1 MKNKV
6 LVVGGAGYIGAHIV
20 DLLCDLGYSV
30 IVYDNLSSGFKENLN
45 KNAIFIHGDTLD
57 EKKIETVF
65 EKYDINSIVHL
76 AAYKAADES
85 MLALN
90 KYSKNN
96 IIGSLNVISCAI
108 KYNVRNF
115 IFSSTAA
122 VYGNPTCNPIDENH
136 PVIPINHYGFTKL
149 YIEKYL
155 RWISDLG
162 KINYVALRY
171 FNAAGY
177 SKKKDLIKF
186 KEKNPQNL
194 LPIVME
200 VANNKRNKM
209 KVFGNDYNTKDGTC
223 IRDYI
228 HVLDLASAHI
238 KALHYLNNNCHSTI
252 INLST
257 GNGNSVLDVIGV
269 AEKITNNKI
278 NYNFSN
284 RREGDPPILISTN
297 NKAKKELGWSPKYSI
312 EEIISSMWNIYN
324 NEFSN

>member
-1 MKNKV
+1 MSNI
-6 LVVGGAGYIGAHIV
+6 LVTGGAGYIGAHIV
-20 DLLCDLGYSV
+20 DLLCDSGFNV
-30 IVYDNLSSGFKENLN
+30 IVLDNLCNGYKENLN
-45 KNAIFIHGDTLD
+45 PNAKFIDGDIRSKDVL
-57 EKKIETVF
+57 ESLFLNNKIE
-65 EKYDINSIVHL
+65 SIVHM
-76 AAYKAADES
+76 AAFKAVGES
-85 MLALN
+85 VDN
-90 KYSKNN
+90 PGKYTDNN
-96 IIGSLNVISCAI
+96 IIGSLNLISFAI
-108 KYNVRNF
+108 KYNINKF

-122 VYGNPTCNPIDENH
+122 VYGNPEFTPIDEAHSKN
-136 PVIPINHYGFTKL
+136 PINHYGFTKL
-149 YIEKYL
+149 YIENYL
-155 RWISDLG
+155 HWISSITPL
-162 KINYVALRY
+162 NFVSLRY

-177 SKKKDLIKF
+177 SFKKNLIKYRE
-186 KEKNPQNL
+186 KEPENL
-194 LPIVME
+194 LPIIME
-200 VANNKRNKM
+200 VAINKRSEFKI
-209 KVFGNDYNTKDGTC
+209 FGNDYNTKDGTC